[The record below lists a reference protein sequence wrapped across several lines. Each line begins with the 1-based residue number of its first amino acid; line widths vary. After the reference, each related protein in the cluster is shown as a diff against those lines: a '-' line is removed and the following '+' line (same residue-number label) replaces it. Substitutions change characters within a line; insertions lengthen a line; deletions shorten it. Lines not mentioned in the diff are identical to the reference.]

1 MTPEQRL
8 VQMDVS
14 RFVLV
19 IPVYQRER
27 APHVERWFFSEPI
40 ARQGV
45 GRGGGIQS
53 QNVVAE
59 RVLIMQTMS
68 PPKIISSRTKIRT
81 TTLYD
86 FLPAASGVIIMRGY
100 KRNVTK

>member
-1 MTPEQRL
+1 ML
-8 VQMDVS
+8 SVG
-14 RFVLV
+14 
-19 IPVYQRER
+19 
-27 APHVERWFFSEPI
+27 FSQPI

-68 PPKIISSRTKIRT
+68 PPKIISSRTKIRIVQQRFMT
-81 TTLYD
+81 SC
-86 FLPAASGVIIMRGY
+86 PQHRV
-100 KRNVTK
+100 